1 MCYDFRQDNTIIFN
15 SLKSVYVFFKPKRY
29 KLICPSVWLHKENL
43 CRIHKTKYLG
53 YFLSE
58 DHSDD
63 AEVSKQIRTLY
74 VRSNKLLRMFSY
86 SKYLEINVHLCIVVF
101 YGLIIEKQLIE
112 N

>member
-1 MCYDFRQDNTIIFN
+1 MF
-15 SLKSVYVFFKPKRY
+15 FFKPKRY
-29 KLICPSVWLHKENL
+29 KLICPSVCLHKENL

-74 VRSNKLLRMFSY
+74 MYNQTRYCECLVIAY
-86 SKYLEINVHLCIVVF
+86 I
-101 YGLIIEKQLIE
+101 
-112 N
+112 